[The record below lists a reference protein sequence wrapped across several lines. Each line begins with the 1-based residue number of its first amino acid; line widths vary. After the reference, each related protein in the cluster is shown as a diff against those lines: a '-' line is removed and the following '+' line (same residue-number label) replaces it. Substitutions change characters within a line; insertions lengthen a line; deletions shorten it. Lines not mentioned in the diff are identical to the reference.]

1 MKYKDIPEIDNC
13 LEIGSI
19 SRPHGKDGE
28 VLLSIKNVDY
38 EDIQDMPYLFLCR
51 QERLVPFFIE
61 KATIKSNSFFVKFED
76 INSLEK
82 AEQYCGTK
90 IYIESAESEE
100 DELQEDELVG
110 YAVINST
117 TNETI
122 GTIQEV
128 IAYSINVV
136 FDVKKKDGSSILLP
150 FAEDL
155 LKEINDEQKTI
166 TLIIPDGILE
176 A

>member
-1 MKYKDIPEIDNC
+1 MKYKEIPEINNC
-13 LEIGSI
+13 LEIGYI

-38 EDIQDMPYLFLCR
+38 EDIQDMPYLFLCK

-90 IYIESAESEE
+90 IYIESEE
-100 DELQEDELVG
+100 DGDEDIQDNDLVG
-110 YAVINST
+110 FSVINHA
-117 TNETI
+117 TNESI
-122 GTIQEV
+122 GCIQEV
-128 IAYSINVV
+128 IAYSLNVV
-136 FDVKKKDGSSILLP
+136 FDVKKKDGSSVLIP

-155 LKEINDEQKTI
+155 LHEVNEELQTI
-166 TLIIPDGILE
+166 TLDIPDGILE